1 MTKVFLL
8 GDSIRGNYQDRVK
21 ELLTPKGCEV
31 FYPDENCRFS
41 RYTLNSLR
49 FWLPVCPEPDII
61 HWNNGLW
68 DIMRAYI
75 EDGPFTELPEYIRD
89 MSRILRELKKTGA
102 KVIFATTTAVGD
114 ENPSRNNAT
123 IEQYNRA
130 FIEAAGGK
138 LDAVNDLYSLTRP
151 KNTVYISPEDKV
163 HLTAEGI
170 EACAQAVAESIG
182 KFIK

>member
-8 GDSIRGNYQDRVK
+8 GDSIRGNYQDKVK
-21 ELLTPKGCEV
+21 ELLAQKGCEV
-31 FYPDENCRFS
+31 FYPEENCRFS

-68 DIMRAYI
+68 DIMSAYI
-75 EDGPFTELPEYIRD
+75 EDGPFTELSEYVRD

-123 IEQYNRA
+123 IERYNKA
-130 FIEAAGGK
+130 FIEAAGK
-138 LDAVNDLYSLTRP
+138 NLDAINDLYALTRP
-151 KNTVYISPEDKV
+151 NNTTYISPEDKV
-163 HLTAEGI
+163 HLTPAGVDAL
-170 EACAQAVAESIG
+170 ACAVVESII
-182 KFIK
+182 KFIN